1 MSAREPLPE
10 SVFERNAVN
19 IQRAVIAICVLL
31 VLADIAFTLWGH
43 RHIHFALEGYIGV
56 YCAVGFLS
64 YVGLVFAAKLLR
76 KLVMRPED
84 YYDAPA
90 PAPAPAHSAPS
101 GPAAAAAED
110 AEGSA

>member
-10 SVFERNAVN
+10 SAIERNAVN
-19 IQRAVIAICVLL
+19 IQRAVVAICVLL

-56 YCAVGFLS
+56 YCAVGFVS

-84 YYDAPA
+84 YYDRPSPA
-90 PAPAPAHSAPS
+90 PA
-101 GPAAAAAED
+101 AEHT
-110 AEGSA
+110 EESP